1 MLRRATRCRFGA
13 RGRDDTHQFLITS
26 LRARLTSVRALL
38 PKRHQSQRDYAS
50 LGPFKIIDTVYL
62 ATWIDL
68 PRSSD
73 YPSYKAASGAVVGPV
88 RHPGEPGEPLFVGA
102 VIAARVQ
109 PAQSHQSKEHS
120 VMKIC
125 RFGSGRLGVVEGER
139 VYDVTSAL
147 DVLPSSRYP
156 FPAFDVLVA
165 NLPQVRERIEALLA
179 DAVAT
184 PLAEVSLLSPVANP
198 GKIVAAPVNYTKH
211 LLEVMADRGLNHGNL
226 VEQIEKVGLFLKAS
240 SSVVGA
246 AEGVQLRK
254 LERRNDHEVEL
265 AVVIGKPA
273 SNVSREDALDYVAGY
288 CIGLDMTVRGGEE
301 RSLRKSLDTYTVLGP
316 WLVTADELPEP
327 GALDLAIRVNGQARQ
342 SANTRDLIM
351 DVPALIE
358 FASSFYT
365 LMPGDV
371 ILTGTP
377 DGVGPVRPGDVMEA
391 SIEGIGRMVVNVST
405 ASA

>member
-1 MLRRATRCRFGA
+1 
-13 RGRDDTHQFLITS
+13 
-26 LRARLTSVRALL
+26 
-38 PKRHQSQRDYAS
+38 
-50 LGPFKIIDTVYL
+50 
-62 ATWIDL
+62 
-68 PRSSD
+68 
-73 YPSYKAASGAVVGPV
+73 
-88 RHPGEPGEPLFVGA
+88 
-102 VIAARVQ
+102 
-109 PAQSHQSKEHS
+109 
-120 VMKIC
+120 MKIC

>member
-1 MLRRATRCRFGA
+1 
-13 RGRDDTHQFLITS
+13 
-26 LRARLTSVRALL
+26 
-38 PKRHQSQRDYAS
+38 
-50 LGPFKIIDTVYL
+50 
-62 ATWIDL
+62 
-68 PRSSD
+68 
-73 YPSYKAASGAVVGPV
+73 
-88 RHPGEPGEPLFVGA
+88 
-102 VIAARVQ
+102 
-109 PAQSHQSKEHS
+109 
-120 VMKIC
+120 MKIC

-165 NLPQVRERIEALLA
+165 NLPHVRERIEALLA

-184 PLAEVSLLSPVANP
+184 PLTEVSLLSPVANP

-327 GALDLAIRVNGQARQ
+327 GALDLAISVNGQTRQ

-358 FASSFYT
+358 FTSSFYT

-377 DGVGPVRPGDVMEA
+377 DGVGPVRPGDVMDA
-391 SIEGIGRMVVNVST
+391 SIEGVGRMVVNVST